1 MEPFTLLIVMASLLF
16 ASIFLVLI
24 YVWFGRTKSA
34 SIAEIP
40 ATFESLSAIVNST
53 ASTNK
58 EINHA
63 VTVLVEKF
71 IHIGEGTRDY
81 PHYEAMIEKLCFHP
95 NTDSKV
101 ILRFEKALREANPKF
116 KEKIEKALKHGL
128 SKRGKK

>member
-1 MEPFTLLIVMASLLF
+1 MEPFTLLIAMISLLF
-16 ASIFLVLI
+16 ASILLVVV
-24 YVWFGRTKSA
+24 YVWLGRTKSA
-34 SIAEIP
+34 GVAKVPE
-40 ATFESLSAIVNST
+40 TFESLQELINHSAS
-53 ASTNK
+53 SNK
-58 EINHA
+58 QINHA
-63 VTVLVEKF
+63 VSVLIEKF

-81 PHYEAMIEKLCFHP
+81 VHYEAMIERLCFHA